1 VTEFSRRPAARS
13 IAAIAAV
20 MVISA
25 AALQAYFGFR
35 TETAH
40 YFESLVRSAN
50 IVGHEMDDSLRIVD
64 SILAEITDRISL
76 ERWPNPEQVSWLS
89 GRLGALP
96 AIDTALVVG
105 MDGESIG
112 PAINAQG
119 PIEQHAN
126 VSQREYFQYFQ
137 AHPGEH
143 GNRIGSPFVSRFDN
157 RFSLPAVRP
166 FIDSKG
172 RPKGLV
178 RITLDPSLLLDDVVM
193 LAAIDSTAVTVVDG
207 HGALVAEGG
216 FKGAEFTEQVR
227 RDGLLSRL
235 PARETG
241 TLEIVGATGEP
252 SRLVAY
258 RRLRG
263 ADLIALV
270 GMRHA
275 EAYGRWRRETARNG
289 VLAVILCAAIFAVS
303 VSFERRDRQR
313 QALEDKHRAFLDA
326 HQRNLERQ
334 VAERTAE
341 LQRENEIRARTE
353 AALRASRER
362 LRGITDSLFHGVL
375 VFNRTGHTVFA
386 NLAARRLLGVE
397 EQEIEGL
404 PIDHL
409 LQVKEDG
416 LALPFDRSPLRNAP
430 AGGHTIHGTEAV
442 FHIVGAE
449 SDLDVSYVCTPLGE
463 ESRRL
468 AVMSFRDITD
478 IKKAQWEL
486 LQASR
491 LASVGQLA
499 SGIAHEINTPIQYIG
514 NNLTFISDAVGQLLA
529 ALERDGG
536 GQPDEKTAFLAD
548 ELPAAIAESLDGVA
562 HITRIVLSMKEFSH
576 PGSASKSLIDIN
588 RALDTTLTVSTNV
601 WKHVATVEKRFDPDL
616 PPVPCLGGEM
626 NQVFLNLIVNAAH
639 AIEASGKP
647 LPGRITLS
655 TANCADHVEIVVADS
670 GTGIPPA
677 IRDKIFDPFFTTKD
691 VGKGTGQ
698 GLAICRDVVIVKH
711 GGSIRVEGAEG
722 EGAVFV
728 IGLPLDEMKG
738 AA

>member
-1 VTEFSRRPAARS
+1 
-13 IAAIAAV
+13 

-25 AALQAYFGFR
+25 AVLQAYFSFR
-35 TETAH
+35 SETAH
-40 YFESLVRSAN
+40 ASESLVRSAN
-50 IVGHEMDDSLRIVD
+50 IVEHELDDTFRLVE
-64 SILAEITDRISL
+64 SILTEITDRISL
-76 ERWPNPEQVSWLS
+76 DRWPNPQQVSWLS

-96 AIDTALVVG
+96 AIDTALVIG
-105 MDGESIG
+105 IDGQSVG

-119 PIEQHAN
+119 PIDKPAN
-126 VSQREYFQYFQ
+126 VLQRDYFQYFE
-137 AHPGEH
+137 AHPDDH
-143 GNRIGSPFVSRFDN
+143 GNHIGRPFVSRFDD
-157 RFSLPAVRP
+157 RFTLPATRP
-166 FIDSKG
+166 FIDRKG
-172 RPKGLV
+172 HAAGLV
-178 RITLDPSLLLDDVVM
+178 RITLDASVLLDDVTALVGS
-193 LAAIDSTAVTVVDG
+193 ASAAVTVVDDQG
-207 HGALVAEGG
+207 TLVADGG
-216 FKGAEFTEQVR
+216 FRGAEFSEQVR
-227 RDGLLSRL
+227 RSGLLARL
-235 PARETG
+235 PADKAG
-241 TLEIVGATGEP
+241 TLEIVGESGEP

-258 RRLRG
+258 RRLPG

-275 EAYGRWRRETARNG
+275 EAYGAWRRETVRNFI
-289 VLAVILCAAIFAVS
+289 LALVLCAAISAVS
-303 VSFERRDRQR
+303 VSFERRDRLR
-313 QALEDKHRAFLDA
+313 RALEDKHRAFLDA
-326 HQRNLERQ
+326 HQRDLERQ

-341 LQRENEIRARTE
+341 LQRENEVRARTE

-362 LRGITDSLFHGVL
+362 LRGITDSLFHSVL
-375 VFNRTGHTVFA
+375 VFNRAGHTVFG
-386 NLAARRLLGVE
+386 NLAARRLLGLA

-409 LQVKEDG
+409 LQVKENG
-416 LALPFDRSPLRNAP
+416 EALPFERSPLRDAP
-430 AGGHTIHGTEAV
+430 TGGIAVHGTEAV
-442 FHIVGAE
+442 FRIVGTDT
-449 SDLDVSYVCTPLGE
+449 DLDVSYVCTPLGE
-463 ESRRL
+463 EGRRL

-514 NNLTFISDAVGQLLA
+514 NNLAFISDAVGQLLA
-529 ALERDGG
+529 ALRPAPDQASAPRDE
-536 GQPDEKTAFLAD
+536 QTAFLAE
-548 ELPAAIAESLDGVA
+548 ELPAAVAESLEGVA

-576 PGSASKSLIDIN
+576 PGSASKSLTDIN
-588 RALDTTLTVSTNV
+588 HALDTTLTVSTNV
-601 WKHVATVEKRFDPDL
+601 WKHVATIEKRFDPDL

-655 TANCADHVEIVVADS
+655 TANRADHVEIVVADS

-691 VGKGTGQ
+691 VGQGTGQ
-698 GLAICRDVVIVKH
+698 GLAICRDVVVVKH